1 MPRGQA
7 GGQGISKMEG
17 VRRAMH
23 QLGGDAKPLEIKIY
37 LKREF
42 GIDME
47 PNMISNYKSM
57 IKSGG
62 TKSALIRRGRPA
74 GSTAGRGSN
83 GGFSLEE
90 IQEVQ
95 DVAERIGPDKVRQ
108 LAAVLY
114 KSS

>member
-7 GGQGISKMEG
+7 GEQGISKMEG
-17 VRRAMH
+17 VRRALAE
-23 QLGGDAKPLEIKIY
+23 LGSEAKPLEIKSY

-42 GIDME
+42 GINME

-62 TKSALIRRGRPA
+62 NKSALIRRPKSAA
-74 GSTAGRGSN
+74 GVRGAN

-90 IQEVQ
+90 IQAVKEVA
-95 DVAERIGPDKVRQ
+95 DRIGADKVRQ
-108 LAAVLY
+108 LAAVL
-114 KSS
+114 